1 MAFSLL
7 FFTPDSAH
15 CSFPQFTLQH
25 HHLDIM
31 VRALKK
37 VAKNKT
43 EIGLELLKNK
53 CFGVVSDANFVNV
66 NFVFLPLMSN

>member
-1 MAFSLL
+1 
-7 FFTPDSAH
+7 
-15 CSFPQFTLQH
+15 
-25 HHLDIM
+25 M

-43 EIGLELLKNK
+43 EIGLELFKNK

-66 NFVFLPLMSN
+66 NFVFLPLMRN